1 MKQRQRFAHTVFVST
16 IFALFS
22 VVGVSTSHAK
32 QYYKWVDSKGSTH
45 YTTTPPPKNARSQ
58 SKVNTYG
65 YHGDSRPT
73 NPAPTAQPNASQNQ
87 PQNQPQNQ
95 SQNQSQNRQP
105 QSAQPVT
112 PAPVV
117 NPPNTQQP
125 NVAPQNEQNTP
136 PSLATPQ

>member
-1 MKQRQRFAHTVFVST
+1 MTQRFYKMKQRQRFAHTAFVST

-22 VVGVSTSHAK
+22 VVGVSASHAK

-65 YHGDSRPT
+65 YHGDSTPT
-73 NPAPTAQPNASQNQ
+73 NSAPTAQPHT
-87 PQNQPQNQ
+87 PQNQLQNG
-95 SQNQSQNRQP
+95 QP
-105 QSAQPVT
+105 QGTQPVT

-125 NVAPQNEQNTP
+125 NVVPQNGQNTP
-136 PSLATPQ
+136 ISVAPVNN

>member
-1 MKQRQRFAHTVFVST
+1 MKQRQRFAHTAFVST

-22 VVGVSTSHAK
+22 VVGVSASHAK

-73 NPAPTAQPNASQNQ
+73 NPAPTAQPNTSQNQ
-87 PQNQPQNQ
+87 PQNGQPQGT
-95 SQNQSQNRQP
+95 
-105 QSAQPVT
+105 QPVT

-136 PSLATPQ
+136 SSLATPQ

>member
-22 VVGVSTSHAK
+22 VVGVSTSYAK

-87 PQNQPQNQ
+87 PQNGQ
-95 SQNQSQNRQP
+95 SQGT
-105 QSAQPVT
+105 QPVT